1 MKMMT
6 CTWAQSALVHAS
18 ELQNS
23 RKDLLSQDISKPTM
37 ALLGQ
42 IPGYRISSKLAASP
56 KAETAWSQ
64 PDISHLCCGRRHDH
78 GSMNFRQTPSITGMI
93 YKARSFGISKAHI
106 GGPVRL
112 ETYSVAPRKPEKLAG
127 ITSDDGSTP
136 RTPAKE

>member
-1 MKMMT
+1 MIS
-6 CTWAQSALVHAS
+6 TWTQSASDHAS
-18 ELQNS
+18 ELQDS
-23 RKDLLSQDISKPTM
+23 RKDLLSQDISKPTT

-78 GSMNFRQTPSITGMI
+78 GSMNFRRTPSTTGMTC
-93 YKARSFGISKAHI
+93 KVRSFGISKAHI

-136 RTPAKE
+136 RTPVKE

>member
-1 MKMMT
+1 MKTMT
-6 CTWAQSALVHAS
+6 YTWAQNASDHAS

-23 RKDLLSQDISKPTM
+23 RKDLLSQDISKPTT

-42 IPGYRISSKLAASP
+42 TPGYRISSKLAASP

-78 GSMNFRQTPSITGMI
+78 GSMNFRRTPSTTGMTC
-93 YKARSFGISKAHI
+93 KVRSFGISKAHI

-112 ETYSVAPRKPEKLAG
+112 ETYSVAPRKPEKLAE
-127 ITSDDGSTP
+127 ITSDDGLTP
-136 RTPAKE
+136 RTHAKE

>member
-1 MKMMT
+1 MIS
-6 CTWAQSALVHAS
+6 TWSQSDSDHAS
-18 ELQNS
+18 ELQDS

-56 KAETAWSQ
+56 KAEIAWSQ
-64 PDISHLCCGRRHDH
+64 PDISHLCCGKRHDH

-93 YKARSFGISKAHI
+93 YKARSFRILKAHI
-106 GGPVRL
+106 GGPVRS
-112 ETYSVAPRKPEKLAG
+112 ETYSIAPRKPEKLAG

-136 RTPAKE
+136 RTPVKE

>member
-1 MKMMT
+1 MT
-6 CTWAQSALVHAS
+6 TMISTWAQSASDHAS

-42 IPGYRISSKLAASP
+42 IPGYRTSSKLDASP

-64 PDISHLCCGRRHDH
+64 PDISHLCCGRRRDH

-106 GGPVRL
+106 GGPIRL

-136 RTPAKE
+136 RTLAK